1 MVMRKQVWNINK
13 EPGMAEK
20 DDGRR
25 QIICDELRQA
35 GISDAQVNL
44 ALETSGTLLEQLAS
58 YPLDEQHKRTVREI
72 FMQYAQV
79 GDRT

>member
-1 MVMRKQVWNINK
+1 
-13 EPGMAEK
+13 MAEK

-25 QIICDELRQA
+25 QTICNELRQA

-58 YPLDEQHKRTVREI
+58 YPLDEQHKRRVRDI
-72 FMQYAQV
+72 FMQYAHV

>member
-1 MVMRKQVWNINK
+1 
-13 EPGMAEK
+13 MAEK

-25 QIICDELRQA
+25 QTICDELRQA

-72 FMQYAQV
+72 FMHYAQV

>member
-1 MVMRKQVWNINK
+1 
-13 EPGMAEK
+13 MAEK

-25 QIICDELRQA
+25 QTICDELRQA

-58 YPLDEQHKRTVREI
+58 YPLDEQHKLSLI
-72 FMQYAQV
+72 HI
-79 GDRT
+79 

>member
-1 MVMRKQVWNINK
+1 
-13 EPGMAEK
+13 MAEK

-25 QIICDELRQA
+25 QTICDELRQA

-58 YPLDEQHKRTVREI
+58 YPLDEQHKRTVRDI
-72 FMQYAQV
+72 FVQHAPTE
-79 GDRT
+79 DRT

>member
-1 MVMRKQVWNINK
+1 
-13 EPGMAEK
+13 
-20 DDGRR
+20 
-25 QIICDELRQA
+25 
-35 GISDAQVNL
+35 
-44 ALETSGTLLEQLAS
+44 LEQLAS